1 MFAPTVLLA
10 TAAWS
15 LAQFPG
21 RYQRVLDRAQADEW
35 LSQGE
40 PFPPP
45 TEEEERAK
53 KEREDAARAEE
64 EAAAAAKEEEAKAL
78 AALSAEERDA
88 KETQKKLLAEKKR
101 VAEKAA
107 AEKAKAEAPKET
119 FSWESL
125 NPLAALQKQM
135 DEVFAM
141 ITLSQSILDEV
152 AGGLERVAGVLSW
165 EEPRVTAGFLCA
177 ILVSAWA
184 LVYVEVVTR
193 FFVKIILGVVVKTI
207 FTVVSPSTLK
217 FGASAGILFAM
228 RHPAILPDEK
238 TKVLQE
244 AKARAAREA
253 ALAAELAND
262 DDDASQ
268 SVVAATPAPPAPPS
282 APLAP
287 LNVFFRMP
295 TQSDRLL

>member
-1 MFAPTVLLA
+1 
-10 TAAWS
+10 
-15 LAQFPG
+15 
-21 RYQRVLDRAQADEW
+21 
-35 LSQGE
+35 
-40 PFPPP
+40 
-45 TEEEERAK
+45 
-53 KEREDAARAEE
+53 
-64 EAAAAAKEEEAKAL
+64 
-78 AALSAEERDA
+78 
-88 KETQKKLLAEKKR
+88 
-101 VAEKAA
+101 
-107 AEKAKAEAPKET
+107 
-119 FSWESL
+119 
-125 NPLAALQKQM
+125 M

-253 ALAAELAND
+253 ALAAELANED
-262 DDDASQ
+262 DDDASP